1 MITPGQENQRMAARI
16 LGISEDDAAARLD
29 RSVVI
34 TAGDGEAAA
43 FATELTAQLERTI
56 HVVGSDAMC
65 DLEITIHAPQARAG
79 VAHLPIALYQDRV
92 AIGTASDVRHAPDL
106 HGVQRVIAACYA
118 AGVVLTRVIE
128 GLAPATPP
136 DPFVVR
142 FDALGATSRVLSTP
156 LHLADTVLAGAGAVG
171 NGFLRAAR
179 HLDISGTL
187 TIADPKVVGGG
198 NPNRCLYFDASNVG
212 RPKAERLCTRA
223 AGDFSRLTLVPEVMT
238 FGDIVRRR
246 GTVRRVI
253 VGADSRPARRSI
265 QQDMPL
271 EVLDASTTGATE
283 VIVHSHRQPTQDACL
298 ACIYHHIPDEL
309 ARQRAIAEGL
319 GLALDDV
326 VAGDLIDARVA
337 AMIAARHPSLDATA
351 LVGMAFDSLYK
362 QMCAEQA
369 LLTATG
375 EQVLA
380 PFAFV
385 SNLAGALL
393 ALELARFDSGQ
404 RFEDGRNYLFVSP
417 WMPPSARQR
426 LVRPRIAECVF
437 CSDPATALAWPTVWP
452 NWARKQ
458 TLSCV

>member
-1 MITPGQENQRMAARI
+1 MITPEQENQRMIARI
-16 LGISEDDAAARLD
+16 LGISEEEAAERLN
-29 RSVVI
+29 RSVAI
-34 TAGDGEAAA
+34 TAGGGEAAA
-43 FATELTAQLERTI
+43 FATELAAQLERTI
-56 HVVGSDAMC
+56 HVVGPDAMC
-65 DLEITIHAPQARAG
+65 DFEITVHAPQARAG
-79 VAHLPIALYQDRV
+79 VAHLPITLHQDRV
-92 AIGTASDVRHAPDL
+92 IIGTASGGQCARDL

-156 LHLADTVLAGAGAVG
+156 LHLAETVLAGAGAVG

-187 TIADPKVVGGG
+187 TVADPKVVGGG
-198 NPNRCLYFDASNVG
+198 NPNRCLYFDASDVG
-212 RPKAERLCTRA
+212 RPKAERLCERA
-223 AGDFSRLTLVPEVMT
+223 AADFSRLILVPEVMT
-238 FGDIVRRR
+238 FSNIVGRR
-246 GTVRRVI
+246 GSVRRVI
-253 VGADSRPARRSI
+253 VGTDSRPARRSI
-265 QQDMPL
+265 QHDMPL
-271 EVLDASTTGATE
+271 EVLDASTTGASE
-283 VIVHSHRQPTQDACL
+283 VIVHSHRQPTPDACL
-298 ACIYHHIPDEL
+298 ACIYRHIPDEQ

-326 VAGDLIDARVA
+326 AAGGLIDARVA
-337 AMIAARHPSLDATA
+337 ALIAARHASLDATA

-404 RFEDGRNYLFVSP
+404 RFEDGYNYLFVSP
-417 WMPPSARQR
+417 WMPPGARQR
-426 LVRPRIAECVF
+426 RVRPRVPECVF
-437 CSDPATALAWPTVWP
+437 CGDPATALAWQAIWP
-452 NWARKQ
+452 GWAREQ
-458 TLSCV
+458 TLVCV